1 MYQKIGDRI
10 NKTMENLTKLNV
22 IKDLVSKRFLFLEN
36 EEGYKLTSIIF
47 ENLEN
52 SESDKYIDL
61 PSLSVFYSNL
71 KINRKI
77 EIDVT
82 ITNIPFLYIRNINT
96 RENINNDD
104 YFTFINKSKF
114 SFYELPG
121 QNLMEKLESF
131 FTLIT
136 KEFRGALHN
145 AVNGNEWID
154 VPEDWGPYK

>member
-1 MYQKIGDRI
+1 MFLKIGDRI

-22 IKDLVSKRFLFLEN
+22 IKDLIIKRFLFLEN

-52 SESDKYIDL
+52 SELDKFSDL
-61 PSLSVFYSNL
+61 PQI
-71 KINRKI
+71 KIIYFNQKVSRKI
-77 EIDVT
+77 QIDIT

-104 YFTFINKSKF
+104 YFTLINKSKF
-114 SFYELPG
+114 SFYKLPG
-121 QNLMEKLESF
+121 QNLMEKFESY

-136 KEFRGALHN
+136 KELKGPLHN
-145 AVNGNEWID
+145 VINGNEWLK
-154 VPEDWGPYK
+154 VPQDWGPYK